1 MSGYRA
7 VVGYGVLKR
16 DNKEAIAEL
25 PYSSSDKKARLRP
38 DELIGAPATYLEG
51 GTKWNRFG
59 AGVDAEITIE
69 RNINFHN
76 DIGKRTYT
84 VATTGI
90 AEPSITINGYVSAEY
105 LDWMRFAL
113 NVDEGTQAIS
123 ITPKYKYGGDNVLP
137 WYADVT
143 YDFGDIIEY
152 DSSIYIALNFADNKG
167 KIPKENT
174 TYWRAVGDFA
184 KYTDWDKSTEYK
196 LFAGVKY
203 DGKYYICW
211 DTAGQTT
218 TSNTTPDK
226 NTKNWKQ
233 IESIS
238 STSTIDTFSYAHPN
252 GVRTFDIMYVQ
263 MNSKTN
269 DFAGYDEYHILTGC
283 AVSTVTFSYE
293 LGSDAGVKFSI
304 EILAL
309 MDWISLV
316 EKNTTDI
323 NTYLEDI
330 PADVFSTGCIS
341 KSADGTTYE
350 AVAQTDSASLT
361 ISNFVERRGNCNT
374 NYGSGY
380 SMGTLNVEMDTST
393 YSNDPKKYMMAMYG
407 YDDAATGTIYGMKK
421 TPYQIPYIKFHTE
434 NGDSIDGTT
443 KTKEIDIIINKVIP
457 TSLNKSYSSESA
469 ILDSPKLRGE
479 NIIFTVKYPSITSQT
494 VIKTPTGKT
503 STTGSN

>member
-16 DNKEAIAEL
+16 GNKEAIAEL

-38 DELIGAPATYLEG
+38 DELISSPSTYLEG

-113 NVDEGTQAIS
+113 NVDESTQVIS
-123 ITPKYKYGGDNVLP
+123 FTPKYKYGEDYILS
-137 WYADVT
+137 WDADVT

-152 DSSIYIALNFADNKG
+152 GDSAYIALNITNNKK
-167 KIPKENT
+167 KIPNENT
-174 TYWRAVGDFA
+174 TYWKVVSDFA
-184 KYTDWDKSTEYK
+184 EYTGWDASKTYTLFNTVTYNGKYYVCIKAVSTTETHTSPDKSTTEWK
-196 LFAGVKY
+196 ELEKINA
-203 DGKYYICW
+203 
-211 DTAGQTT
+211 
-218 TSNTTPDK
+218 NTT
-226 NTKNWKQ
+226 
-233 IESIS
+233 
-238 STSTIDTFSYAHPN
+238 DTFSYEHPN

-269 DFAGYDEYHILTGC
+269 DYAGYDEYHILTGC

-309 MDWISLV
+309 MDWYSLV
-316 EKNTTDI
+316 DENSTDI

-341 KSADGTTYE
+341 KSTDGSTYE

-407 YDDAATGTIYGMKK
+407 YSDAATENTYGMKK
-421 TPYQIPYIKFHTE
+421 TPYQIPYIRFHTE

-443 KTKEIDIIINKVIP
+443 KTKEIDIVINKVIP

-479 NIIFTVKYPSITSQT
+479 NIIFTVKYPPITSET
-494 VIKTPTGKT
+494 VIKTPTGKK
-503 STTGSN
+503 STTGSS

>member
-16 DNKEAIAEL
+16 GNKEAIAEL
-25 PYSSSDKKARLRP
+25 PLNTDGKTRLRP
-38 DELIGAPATYLEG
+38 DELIAAPSTYLDG
-51 GTKWNRFG
+51 GIKWNRFG

-113 NVDEGTQAIS
+113 NVDESTQTIS
-123 ITPKYKYGGDNVLP
+123 
-137 WYADVT
+137 
-143 YDFGDIIEY
+143 
-152 DSSIYIALNFADNKG
+152 
-167 KIPKENT
+167 
-174 TYWRAVGDFA
+174 
-184 KYTDWDKSTEYK
+184 
-196 LFAGVKY
+196 
-203 DGKYYICW
+203 
-211 DTAGQTT
+211 TT
-218 TSNTTPDK
+218 TSNTT
-226 NTKNWKQ
+226 T
-233 IESIS
+233 
-238 STSTIDTFSYAHPN
+238 DTFSYEHPN

-269 DFAGYDEYHILTGC
+269 DYAGYDEYHILTGC

-309 MDWISLV
+309 MDWYSLV
-316 EKNTTDI
+316 DENSTDI

-341 KSADGTTYE
+341 KSTDGSTYE

-407 YDDAATGTIYGMKK
+407 YSDAATKNTYGMKK
-421 TPYQIPYIKFHTE
+421 TPYQIPYIRFHTE

-443 KTKEIDIIINKVIP
+443 KTKEIDIVINKVIP

-479 NIIFTVKYPSITSQT
+479 NIIFTVKYPSITSET

-503 STTGSN
+503 STTGSS

>member
-16 DNKEAIAEL
+16 DNDEAIAEL
-25 PYSSSDKKARLRP
+25 PYTSSDKEARLRP
-38 DELIGAPATYLEG
+38 DELIGAPTTYLEG

-113 NVDEGTQAIS
+113 NVDEGTQTIS
-123 ITPKYKYGGDNVLP
+123 
-137 WYADVT
+137 
-143 YDFGDIIEY
+143 
-152 DSSIYIALNFADNKG
+152 
-167 KIPKENT
+167 
-174 TYWRAVGDFA
+174 
-184 KYTDWDKSTEYK
+184 
-196 LFAGVKY
+196 
-203 DGKYYICW
+203 
-211 DTAGQTT
+211 TT
-218 TSNTTPDK
+218 TDTT
-226 NTKNWKQ
+226 T
-233 IESIS
+233 
-238 STSTIDTFSYAHPN
+238 TDTFSYAHPN

-263 MNSKTN
+263 MNLKTN

-283 AVSTVTFSYE
+283 AVNTVTFSYE

-309 MDWISLV
+309 MDWYSLV
-316 EKNTTDI
+316 NKNTPDI

-393 YSNDPKKYMMAMYG
+393 YSNNPEKYMMAMYG
-407 YDDAATGTIYGMKK
+407 YDSATIEKTYGMNK

-443 KTKEIDIIINKVIP
+443 KTKEIDIVINKVIP

-479 NIIFTVKYPSITSQT
+479 NVTFTVKYPPITSET

-503 STTGSN
+503 STTEGN